1 MLNRIGT
8 DSAAEGCQADAADP
22 AGRLVRTKIPMQP
35 RDDARDHGHG
45 GHGKAVETADLVRIA
60 FVAVSAA
67 LVWLGGRASFP
78 GIALAAVGAVL
89 IGGYPIYREAFA
101 NLRDRRMT
109 MELSMTI
116 ALLSALA
123 IGEYVTTLV
132 IVLFVLVA
140 EELERL
146 TVRRGRRAL
155 KDLLDGLP
163 QTALLAGEGQAR
175 EVSADALRIGDVVEV
190 RPGARLPVDGI
201 VRKGH
206 SFVDQST
213 ITGESMPAEK
223 VPGSL
228 VYAGTINQSGV
239 LEVRAEGLGRDTAFG
254 KIIDAVERAEA
265 SRAPIQKTADRL
277 AGYLVYFAAACAVL
291 TYLVTRDARSTI
303 SVIIV
308 AGACGIAAGTPLA
321 ILGAIGRAARN
332 GAVVKG
338 GIYIELLGKV
348 DTVLLD
354 KTGTLT
360 FGNPE
365 VSAVRPYRG
374 VQEREVLLA
383 AAIAERPSDHPL
395 GKAVRKAVSRE
406 RFTVP
411 EPEQFEYIPG
421 KGIVCMSEG
430 EKIVVGNR
438 TLIAEHGI
446 DPEEALPD
454 AVRTSEVLVARGGR
468 FLGTIETEDV
478 LRPEA
483 SEAVRRLREMGIRTM
498 LLTGDV
504 EDVAMS
510 VGRRLGV
517 DKVEA
522 EMLPDRK
529 LERVEELLAE
539 GKKVA
544 MVGDGVNDAP
554 ALMRASVGVAM
565 GSGTDVAK
573 ESADVVLPG
582 NDLLKFVETLEI
594 ARRCRRIILTNFAGT
609 LLVDGIGVGLAAFG
623 VLSPLLAAFIHV
635 SSELAFVLNSARL
648 LTLPSPRTGAV
659 PSAGIA
665 AHLQA

>member
-1 MLNRIGT
+1 MSHRIAPNS
-8 DSAAEGCQADAADP
+8 DADGCQAVAGDLPGGLARTNVP
-22 AGRLVRTKIPMQP
+22 AEDRENVRE
-35 RDDARDHGHG
+35 HGHH
-45 GHGKAVETADLVRIA
+45 GHRHAVEVADLVRIA
-60 FVAVSAA
+60 FVAVSAVF
-67 LVWLGGRASFP
+67 VWFGGKGAIP
-78 GIALAAVGAVL
+78 GAAVVAVGAVL

-132 IVLFVLVA
+132 IVFFVLVA
-140 EELERL
+140 EVLEGL

-163 QTALLAGEGQAR
+163 QTALLAGEGEAR
-175 EVSADALRIGDVVEV
+175 EVSADALRIGDIVVV
-190 RPGARLPVDGI
+190 RPGARLPVDGM

-213 ITGESMPAEK
+213 VTGESMPAEK

-277 AGYLVYFAAACAVL
+277 GGYLVYFAAACAAL

-332 GAVVKG
+332 GAIVKG

-360 FGNPE
+360 FGNPG
-365 VSAVRPYRG
+365 VSAVKPCPG
-374 VQEREVLLA
+374 ITKREVLLA
-383 AAIAERPSDHPL
+383 AAIAERPSEHPL
-395 GKAVRKAVSRE
+395 GKAIREAASRE
-406 RFTVP
+406 ELDMPDPDR
-411 EPEQFEYIPG
+411 FEYLPG
-421 KGIVCMSEG
+421 RGIVCWSQG
-430 EKIVVGNR
+430 EEIVVGNE
-438 TLIAEHGI
+438 TLLAAHGI
-446 DPEEALPD
+446 PCGNKEDGSAP
-454 AVRTSEVLVARGGR
+454 TSDVLVARNGR
-468 FLGTIETEDV
+468 LLGTIATEDN

-483 SEAVRRLREMGIRTM
+483 AAAVRRLRDMGIRTV

-504 EDVAMS
+504 KSVAES

-517 DKVEA
+517 DEVEA
-522 EMLPDRK
+522 EMLPDQK
-529 LERVEELLAE
+529 LRRVEELLAE

-554 ALMRASVGVAM
+554 ALMRAHVGVAM
-565 GSGTDVAK
+565 GAGTDIAK
-573 ESADVVLPG
+573 ESANVVLPG
-582 NDLLKFVETLEI
+582 NDLLKFAETLAI
-594 ARRCRRIILTNFAGT
+594 ARRCRRIILTNFSGT
-609 LLVDGIGVGLAAFG
+609 LLVDGIGVG
-623 VLSPLLAAFIHV
+623 LAAFIHV

-648 LTLPSPRTGAV
+648 LTLPRNRGDGRTV
-659 PSAGIA
+659 
-665 AHLQA
+665 